1 MHLDIRAGHKT
12 DIATIKCDGY
22 GCNLLDEGYLDGS
35 FPCVIQQ
42 QKYTNANTE
51 IQQQKVLI
59 ATIKCDGYGCNL
71 LDEGYLRATLTEAFH
86 V

>member
-22 GCNLLDEGYLDGS
+22 GCNLLDEGYLRTTLTEA
-35 FPCVIQQ
+35 FHVLLNKRNTQIQI
-42 QKYTNANTE
+42 QKYNNN
-51 IQQQKVLI
+51 KYFI

-71 LDEGYLRATLTEAFH
+71 LDEGYL
-86 V
+86 